1 MDFFEHQERARRKT
15 GLLVV
20 YFVAAI
26 VLIILAVYVAIAGI
40 LFYGQSNREH
50 GPPPMLW
57 YPDVFAAVGVGT
69 VALISIGS
77 LYKIAELSS
86 GGEVVARTLGGR
98 PVPANTQDLRERVL
112 LNVVEEMAIASGIPV
127 PPVFV
132 LDHELAI
139 NAFAAGTTPQNA
151 VISVTRGTIETLKRD
166 ELQGVIAHEFS
177 HILNGD
183 MRLNLRLIGIL
194 NGILLIAMTG
204 YLLMRSTAYV
214 SASSRSSGDDK
225 KGGNPLP
232 LLGLC
237 LLIIG
242 YIGVFFGKLIKSA
255 VSRQREFLADASA
268 VQFTRYPDG
277 IAGAL
282 KKIGGFQYGSRLR
295 TPNAE
300 EASHLFFGN
309 GLAMPFLQL
318 LATHPPL
325 VERIRR
331 IDPTFDGQFP
341 PVSAISYSSEDLVDT
356 SKLAA
361 GHARAVKGAA
371 GRAAALK
378 GSAVPLA
385 TTVGMAFEPAA
396 AVAQV
401 GAPQSEHLD
410 YASAL
415 LGSLPSEIASHVRDP
430 LGAVATIYALLL
442 DESEPEVRQK
452 QLDYLAKTV
461 DSRANQET
469 LRLAPFAAKVSHAA
483 RLPVVS
489 LALPALNGLSPQQL
503 VAFRNDLESLI
514 KADNRVSLFDY
525 AVHRLV
531 LHRLL
536 PRLEQKQSPTV
547 RYNQVNPLLTT
558 CRGLL
563 STLAYL
569 GSEDESEAARAFHLG
584 VEKLGVGGAGME
596 LLPRNRCGLKVVD
609 AALDQLTAAAPMV
622 KKQVIESCAACIGAD
637 GRVTVEEGE
646 LLRVISDS
654 LDCPMPPILDSGS

>member
-20 YFVAAI
+20 YFVAAV
-26 VLIILAVYVAIAGI
+26 VLIILAVYAAIAGI
-40 LFYGQSNREH
+40 LFYEQSNHEH
-50 GPPPMLW
+50 GSPPTLW

-86 GGEVVARTLGGR
+86 GGEVVARALGGR
-98 PVPANTQDLRERVL
+98 PVPANTQDLHERVL
-112 LNVVEEMAIASGIPV
+112 LNVVEEMAIASGTPV

-132 LDHELAI
+132 LDHEKAI
-139 NAFAAGTTPQNA
+139 NAFAAGTTPQDA
-151 VISVTRGTIETLKRD
+151 IISVTRGTIETLKRD

-204 YLLMRSTAYV
+204 YMLMRTTAYA
-214 SASSRSSGDDK
+214 SSSSRSSDGDK

-237 LLIIG
+237 LFVIG

-295 TPNAE
+295 APNAE
-300 EASHLFFGN
+300 EASHMFFGN

-341 PVSAISYSSEDLVDT
+341 PVSEIRYSSEDLVAIPQGT
-356 SKLAA
+356 V
-361 GHARAVKGAA
+361 AVQGAD
-371 GRAAALK
+371 GRAAILK
-378 GSAVPLA
+378 GPAVPLA
-385 TTVGMAFEPAA
+385 TAERTAFDPAA

-401 GAPQSEHLD
+401 GAPRSEHLD

-415 LGSLPSEIASHVRDP
+415 LDSLPGEIALHVRDP
-430 LGAVATIYALLL
+430 LGAVATIYAILL
-442 DESEPEVRQK
+442 DASEPDVRQK
-452 QLDYLAKTV
+452 QLEYLAKSA

-469 LRLAPFAAKVSHAA
+469 LRLAPFAAKVSHAS
-483 RLPVVS
+483 RLPLVS

-514 KADNRVSLFDY
+514 KADNRVSLFEY

-536 PRLEQKQSPTV
+536 PRLERKQSPTV
-547 RYNQVNPLLTT
+547 RYNQLEPLLQT
-558 CRGLL
+558 CRALL
-563 STLAYL
+563 STLAHL
-569 GSEDESEAARAFHLG
+569 GSEAESEAVRGFNLG
-584 VEKLGVGGAGME
+584 VEKLGVGGTGME
-596 LLPRNRCGLKVVD
+596 LLPRDECGLKVVD
-609 AALDQLTAAAPMV
+609 AALDQLAAAAPMI
-622 KKQVIESCAACIGAD
+622 KKRVIGSCAACIGAD
-637 GRVTVEEGE
+637 GRLTVEEGE

-654 LDCPMPPILDSGS
+654 LDCPMPPLLHSAS